1 MRNDYGLGFWEQD
14 IEETSRSGGGIRPM
28 PSIPETGWIMPDDFP
43 SLEGQGAIAVDCET
57 YDPELKTRGP
67 GAFRDGYI
75 CGVSV
80 GTEAGFR
87 RYYPVR
93 HEMGENMDQE
103 KVFSWLSRELSR
115 PVPKVGTNLLYDLGF
130 FAAAGIKIVG
140 PYYDV
145 QVAEPLLDENKLTYA
160 LEALAQDWLSEG
172 KPQNVMKDWL
182 IRAFGET
189 NYKSNIYRAPAS
201 VVGPYAE
208 GDVDLPLRIFLLQK
222 RELENRGLWDL
233 FLLEIRLIPMLLAM
247 WRRGVRVDL
256 DKAEQL
262 YDRLAGEQLKVLERI
277 KHETGVEP
285 DIWASDS
292 LMKMFDSV
300 GVQYPYTEPSKI
312 YPQGKPS
319 FRKDWLTACTHP
331 VGRMVMEARRLDKFK
346 GTFVQGYILDG
357 NIDGV
362 IHCQFHQLRSDMGGT
377 VSGRF
382 SSSHPNLQNIPI
394 RDPELG
400 PILRA
405 IFIAERGKR
414 WWKFDWSQIEFRL
427 AIHHAARLKLY
438 GAQTVVDQYHNDPS
452 TDYHAV
458 VAMIT
463 GLPRSSAKNINF
475 GIIYGLGLDALAQ
488 QLGVSLEVAT
498 RMYRDYMR
506 RVPFVGRLRNAAMD
520 TAAKTGIITTLS
532 GRQRHFN
539 VWEKGGIYYP
549 HRIPGSRRAF
559 VHKALN
565 ARLQGDAADI
575 MKTAMADAWDAGLF
589 DDAILGAPHLTV
601 HDELDGSDDDTPQSN
616 EALTELKNIME
627 TCVKLLVPLKADG
640 GTGLNWGAI
649 K

>member
-1 MRNDYGLGFWEQD
+1 MRGDAYGLFWED
-14 IEETSRSGGGIRPM
+14 EEEIHNRSGGGIRPV
-28 PSIPETGWIMPDDFP
+28 PPIPDTGWIMPDDFP
-43 SLEGQGAIAVDCET
+43 SLEGQGAIAIDCET

-93 HEMGENMDQE
+93 HEMGENLDPV
-103 KVFSWLSRELSR
+103 KVFAWLSRELQR

-145 QVAEPLLDENKLTYA
+145 QIAEPLLDENRLSYA
-160 LEALAQDWLSEG
+160 LEMLAQDWLSEG

-189 NYKSNIYRAPAS
+189 NYKSNIYRAPAT

-208 GDVDLPLRIFLLQK
+208 GDVDLPLRIFALQK
-222 RELENRGLWDL
+222 QELENRGLWNL
-233 FLLEIRLIPMLLAM
+233 FLLESRLIPMLLAM
-247 WRRGVRVDL
+247 WRRGVPVDL

-262 YDRLAGEQLKVLERI
+262 YDRLAGEQLEVLSRI

-285 DIWASDS
+285 DIWAADS
-292 LMKMFDSV
+292 LAKVFDAA
-300 GVQYPYTEPSKI
+300 GVPYPYTEKTN
-312 YPQGKPS
+312 KPS
-319 FRKDWLTACTHP
+319 FRKEWLAACTHP
-331 VGRMVMEARRLDKFK
+331 IGRMVMEARRLDKFK

-357 NIDGV
+357 NINGI

-382 SSSHPNLQNIPI
+382 SSSNPNLQNIPI

-400 PILRA
+400 TLIRS
-405 IFIAERGKR
+405 IFIAEQGKR
-414 WWKFDWSQIEFRL
+414 WWKYDWSQIEFRL
-427 AIHHAARLKLY
+427 AIHHAARMKLY
-438 GAQTVVDQYHNDPS
+438 GAQIVVDQYHNDPS

-458 VAMIT
+458 VASIT

-488 QLGVSLEVAT
+488 QLGVSLETAT

-539 VWEKGGIYYP
+539 VWEKGGVYYP
-549 HRIPGSRRAF
+549 HRVPGARRAF

-575 MKTAMADAWDAGLF
+575 MKAAMADAWDAGLF
-589 DDAILGAPHLTV
+589 DEEILGAPSLTV
-601 HDELDGSDDDTPQSN
+601 HDELDGNDDNTPESN
-616 EALTELKNIME
+616 EALVELKYIME
-627 TCVKLLVPLKADG
+627 NCVKLLVPLKADG
-640 GTGLNWGAI
+640 GTGPNWGAI